1 MSAAADRL
9 ARTRLAIVEHLAD
22 SPRGKPREAPDPAA
36 QEAARHGR
44 WAGLRAA
51 GRDYWEHHPA
61 RMALHLA
68 EPAVR
73 AYAHRHPAR
82 LLAACA
88 ALGALLVLARPWRLM
103 SVTGLMLAAV
113 RSPRLSS
120 LVLSALMAGGGDE
133 NDPSREPARRS
144 S

>member
-9 ARTRLAIVEHLAD
+9 AHTRLAIVAHLAD
-22 SPRGKPREAPDPAA
+22 SPRGRPREAPDPAA
-36 QEAARHGR
+36 QEAATHGR

-51 GRDYWEHHPA
+51 GRDYWEHHPV
-61 RMALHLA
+61 RMGLQLA
-68 EPAVR
+68 EPTVR

-88 ALGALLVLARPWRLM
+88 ALGALLVLARPWRLV

-120 LVLSALMAGGGDE
+120 LVLSAFMAGGERGNE
-133 NDPSREPARRS
+133 SPRETPRRS
-144 S
+144 T